1 MTEPGVQT
9 RLVGR
14 YKLFEKLASGGMA
27 TIHLGAAT
35 GAVGFTRAVVIK
47 RLHREYASDAE
58 FVAMF
63 VDEARLA
70 SRIRHPN
77 VIPMLDVVSEAGEL
91 FLVMEYVHGE
101 ALGRLIAKHAIND
114 RPIDAK
120 LISAVGI
127 GMLEGLHAAH
137 EAKTEKGEPLGIV
150 HRDVSPQNVL
160 VGVDGATRVF
170 DFGIAKAESRLYQT
184 DAGNLK
190 GKMAYMA
197 PEQIKGDPVDRRAD
211 IWAAGVVL
219 WEAITRRRLFV
230 GDGST
235 EYTRKILTD
244 PIPPPSNFADVPLAF
259 DRAILKALE
268 RDREDRFA
276 TARDFAV
283 ALEEAVEPANART
296 VGQWVEE
303 IAAEMLA
310 HRADLI
316 KTVEG
321 SETDPNSIRRQIAV
335 LELENAPTQVT
346 PTGPPP
352 PSALRGPRPYENEIA
367 TETSGALVVAKG
379 APTPSMPPPPPTS
392 MPPSAQGRTGRA
404 VPIVAL
410 LVGLGIGGALVWT
423 RVKPTPKPADGATGQ
438 PTASAPTPVASSVAA
453 TTSAPGTT
461 STAPTP
467 PATTSAPT
475 TRTMGTGPRHKV
487 PGSAKPRESVAP
499 PTTTGPAP
507 TGAGLDL
514 DNRK

>member
-47 RLHREYASDAE
+47 RLHREYAADAE

-101 ALGRLIAKHAIND
+101 ALGRLIAKHAMND

-120 LISAVGI
+120 LISSVAI

-137 EAKTEKGEPLGIV
+137 EAKSEKGEPLGIV

-160 VGVDGATRVF
+160 VGVDGVTRVF

-219 WEAITRRRLFV
+219 WEAVTRRRLFV

-268 RDREDRFA
+268 RDREDRYA
-276 TARDFAV
+276 TARDFAM
-283 ALEEAVEPANART
+283 AIEEAIEPANART
-296 VGQWVEE
+296 VGVWVEE
-303 IAAEMLA
+303 TAAEMLA
-310 HRADLI
+310 HRAELI

-335 LELENAPTQVT
+335 LELENAPT
-346 PTGPPP
+346 
-352 PSALRGPRPYENEIA
+352 NEIA

-379 APTPSMPPPPPTS
+379 APTPSTPPPAASMPPPV
-392 MPPSAQGRTGRA
+392 QGRSGRA

-410 LVGLGIGGALVWT
+410 LVGLGIGGAVVWT
-423 RVKPTPKPADGATGQ
+423 RLKPAPKLADGATGQ
-438 PTASAPTPVASSVAA
+438 PTASAPTPVVSSVAA

-461 STAPTP
+461 STTPPP

-475 TRTMGTGPRHKV
+475 ARTMGTGPRHKV

-499 PTTTGPAP
+499 PTTTSAPAP
-507 TGAGLDL
+507 TGGGLDL